1 MHSYIKYWIAGI
13 GALLI
18 IMIAGMT
25 VHQKNHFNKNVTIN
39 NVAVGGLT
47 AKQAF
52 DKVKGTSRAT
62 KVYVDNKLVYQTKSM
77 KANFSN
83 NDEQKFNQA
92 LKKQFT
98 FFPSHK
104 ATNLSI
110 KPDNFDQ
117 DSFNIAKNKLTN
129 KVYQLNTSRKAPVD
143 AYAVYQ
149 NEKVSVVPAVKGN
162 KYDLQNAVNQLNNQA
177 GSTKINITLHKEQP
191 IAANSK
197 TVKNEEKQLNKL
209 KGKEVTYLVQNEK
222 YNLTTNQIITRA
234 TYQNGKYHFDTT
246 ALNKQVK
253 KINEKHATLDK
264 PFKFR
269 THSGAEITTTANGS
283 YGWKISEK
291 KAGNSLTKAI
301 IDGRQEVDGKHDIEG
316 KGYNTAGL
324 GYNVTSN
331 NGIGD
336 TYAEVSLADQRAYFY
351 KDGKCVL
358 ETDIVSGTNNEG
370 NKTPKGVWYIMY
382 QQSPSVLRGQNDDGS
397 SYASKV
403 NYWSPF
409 TLTGCGFHDASWR
422 HNWSK
427 TAYLSDGSHGCINMQ
442 PSVAGQA
449 FHDLK
454 QDEPVI
460 ILKEHLTGL
469 W

>member
-39 NVAVGGLT
+39 NIAVGGLT

-52 DKVKGTSRAT
+52 DKVKGTSGAT

-98 FFPSHK
+98 FFPSYK

-129 KVYQLNTSRKAPVD
+129 VVHQLNTSRKAPVD

-149 NEKVSVVPAVKGN
+149 NKKVSVVPAVKGN
-162 KYDLQNAVNQLNNQA
+162 KYDLPNAVNQLNNQA

-209 KGKEVTYLVQNEK
+209 KGKKVTYLVQNEK

-301 IDGRQEVDGKHDIEG
+301 IDGRQEVDGEHDIEG

-454 QDEPVI
+454 QNEPVI
-460 ILKEHLTGL
+460 IY
-469 W
+469 

>member
-39 NVAVGGLT
+39 NIAVGGLT

-52 DKVKGTSRAT
+52 EKVKGNSGAT

-104 ATNLSI
+104 TTNLSI

-129 KVYQLNTSRKAPVD
+129 KVQQLNTSRKAPVD

-162 KYDLQNAVNQLNNQA
+162 KYDLQNAVNQLNDQA

-301 IDGRQEVDGKHDIEG
+301 IDGRQEVDGEHDIEG

-454 QDEPVI
+454 QNEPVI
-460 ILKEHLTGL
+460 IY
-469 W
+469 

>member
-52 DKVKGTSRAT
+52 EKVKGTSGVT

-117 DSFNIAKNKLTN
+117 DALNIAKNKLTN
-129 KVYQLNTSRKAPVD
+129 KVQQLNTGRKAPVD

-149 NEKVSVVPAVKGN
+149 NEKVSIVPAVKGN

-209 KGKEVTYLVQNEK
+209 KGKKVTYLVQNEK
-222 YNLTTNQIITRA
+222 YSLTTNQIITRA
-234 TYQNGKYHFDTT
+234 TYQNGKYNFDTT

-358 ETDIVSGTNNEG
+358 ATDIVSGTNNEG

-454 QDEPVI
+454 QNEPVI
-460 ILKEHLTGL
+460 IY
-469 W
+469 

>member
-52 DKVKGTSRAT
+52 EKVKGTSGAT
-62 KVYVDNKLVYQTKSM
+62 KIYVDNKLVYQTKSM

-117 DSFNIAKNKLTN
+117 DSLNIAKNKLTN
-129 KVYQLNTSRKAPVD
+129 KVQQLNTSRKAPVD

-209 KGKEVTYLVQNEK
+209 KGKKVTYLVQNEK
-222 YNLTTNQIITRA
+222 YSFTTNQIITRA
-234 TYQNGKYHFDTT
+234 TYQSGKYHFDTT
-246 ALNKQVK
+246 ALNKRVK

-264 PFKFR
+264 PFKFK

-301 IDGRQEVDGKHDIEG
+301 IDGRQEVDGEHDIEG

-454 QDEPVI
+454 QNEPVI
-460 ILKEHLTGL
+460 IY
-469 W
+469 

>member
-52 DKVKGTSRAT
+52 EKVKGTSEAT

-117 DSFNIAKNKLTN
+117 DSLNIAKNKLTN
-129 KVYQLNTSRKAPVD
+129 KVQQLNTGRKAPVD

-149 NEKVSVVPAVKGN
+149 NDKVSIVPAVKGN

-191 IAANSK
+191 ITANSK
-197 TVKNEEKQLNKL
+197 TVRNEEKQLNKL
-209 KGKEVTYLVQNEK
+209 KGKKVTYLVQNEK

-264 PFKFR
+264 PFKFK

-301 IDGRQEVDGKHDIEG
+301 IDGRQEVDGEHDIEG

-454 QDEPVI
+454 QNEPVI
-460 ILKEHLTGL
+460 IY
-469 W
+469 

>member
-52 DKVKGTSRAT
+52 EKVKGTSGAT
-62 KVYVDNKLVYQTKSM
+62 KIYVDNKLVYQTKSM

-117 DSFNIAKNKLTN
+117 DSLNIAKNKLTN
-129 KVYQLNTSRKAPVD
+129 KVQQLNTGRKAPVD

-149 NEKVSVVPAVKGN
+149 NEKVSIVPAVKGN

-209 KGKEVTYLVQNEK
+209 KGKKVTYLVQNEK

-301 IDGRQEVDGKHDIEG
+301 IDGRQEVDGEHDIEG

-454 QDEPVI
+454 QNEPVI
-460 ILKEHLTGL
+460 IY
-469 W
+469 

>member
-117 DSFNIAKNKLTN
+117 DSLNIAKNKLTN
-129 KVYQLNTSRKAPVD
+129 KVQQLNTGRKAPVD

-149 NEKVSVVPAVKGN
+149 NEKVSIVPAVKGN

-209 KGKEVTYLVQNEK
+209 KGKKVTYLVQNEK
-222 YNLTTNQIITRA
+222 YSFTTNQIITRA

-264 PFKFR
+264 PFKFK

-301 IDGRQEVDGKHDIEG
+301 IDSRQEVDGEHDIEG

-460 ILKEHLTGL
+460 IY
-469 W
+469 

>member
-246 ALNKQVK
+246 ALNKQEK

-301 IDGRQEVDGKHDIEG
+301 IDGRQEVDGEHDIEG

-460 ILKEHLTGL
+460 IY
-469 W
+469 

>member
-1 MHSYIKYWIAGI
+1 
-13 GALLI
+13 
-18 IMIAGMT
+18 MIAGMT

-52 DKVKGTSRAT
+52 EKVKGTSGAT

-98 FFPSHK
+98 FFPSYK

-117 DSFNIAKNKLTN
+117 NSLNIAKNKLTN
-129 KVYQLNTSRKAPVD
+129 KVQQLNTGRKAPVD

-149 NEKVSVVPAVKGN
+149 NEKVSIVPAVKGN

-209 KGKEVTYLVQNEK
+209 KGKKVTYLVQNEK
-222 YNLTTNQIITRA
+222 YSFTTNQIITRA
-234 TYQNGKYHFDTT
+234 TYQSGKYHFDTT

-264 PFKFR
+264 PFKFK

-301 IDGRQEVDGKHDIEG
+301 IDGRQEVDGEHDIEG

-454 QDEPVI
+454 QNEPVI
-460 ILKEHLTGL
+460 IY
-469 W
+469 

>member
-52 DKVKGTSRAT
+52 DKVKGTSGAT

-117 DSFNIAKNKLTN
+117 DALNIAKNKLTN
-129 KVYQLNTSRKAPVD
+129 KVQQLNTGRKAPVD

-149 NEKVSVVPAVKGN
+149 NEKVSIVPAVKGN

-209 KGKEVTYLVQNEK
+209 KGKKVTYLVQNEK
-222 YNLTTNQIITRA
+222 YSLTTNQIITRA
-234 TYQNGKYHFDTT
+234 TYQNGKYNFDTT

-358 ETDIVSGTNNEG
+358 ATDIVSGTNNEG

-454 QDEPVI
+454 QNEPVI
-460 ILKEHLTGL
+460 IY
-469 W
+469 

>member
-52 DKVKGTSRAT
+52 EKVKGTSGAT
-62 KVYVDNKLVYQTKSM
+62 KIYVDNKLVYQTKSM

-117 DSFNIAKNKLTN
+117 DSLNIAKNKLTN
-129 KVYQLNTSRKAPVD
+129 KVQQLNTGRKAPVD

-149 NEKVSVVPAVKGN
+149 NEKVSIVPAVKGN
-162 KYDLQNAVNQLNNQA
+162 KYDLQNAVNQLNDQA

-209 KGKEVTYLVQNEK
+209 KGKKVTYLVQNEK
-222 YNLTTNQIITRA
+222 YSFTTNQIITRA
-234 TYQNGKYHFDTT
+234 TYQSGKYHFDTT

-264 PFKFR
+264 PFKFK

-336 TYAEVSLADQRAYFY
+336 TYAEVSIADQRAYFY

-454 QDEPVI
+454 QNEPVI
-460 ILKEHLTGL
+460 IY
-469 W
+469 

>member
-52 DKVKGTSRAT
+52 EKVKGTSGAT
-62 KVYVDNKLVYQTKSM
+62 KIYVDNKLVYQTKSM

-117 DSFNIAKNKLTN
+117 DSLNIAKNKLTN
-129 KVYQLNTSRKAPVD
+129 KVQQLNTGRKAPVD

-149 NEKVSVVPAVKGN
+149 NEKVSIVPAVKGN

-177 GSTKINITLHKEQP
+177 GSTKINVTLHKEQP
-191 IAANSK
+191 ITANSK

-209 KGKEVTYLVQNEK
+209 KGKKVTYLVQNEK
-222 YNLTTNQIITRA
+222 YSLTTNQIITRA
-234 TYQNGKYHFDTT
+234 TYQNGKYNFDTT

-358 ETDIVSGTNNEG
+358 ATDIVSGTNNEG

-454 QDEPVI
+454 QNEPVI
-460 ILKEHLTGL
+460 IY
-469 W
+469 

>member
-25 VHQKNHFNKNVTIN
+25 IHQKNHFNKNVTIN

-52 DKVKGTSRAT
+52 EKVKGTSGAT
-62 KVYVDNKLVYQTKSM
+62 KIYVDNKLVYQTKSM

-117 DSFNIAKNKLTN
+117 DSLNIAKNKLTN
-129 KVYQLNTSRKAPVD
+129 KVQQLNTGRKAPVD

-149 NEKVSVVPAVKGN
+149 NEKVSIVPAVKGN

-209 KGKEVTYLVQNEK
+209 KGKKVTYLVQNEK
-222 YNLTTNQIITRA
+222 YSFTTNQIITRA
-234 TYQNGKYHFDTT
+234 TYQSGKYHFDTT

-264 PFKFR
+264 PFKFK

-454 QDEPVI
+454 QNEPVI
-460 ILKEHLTGL
+460 IY
-469 W
+469 

>member
-1 MHSYIKYWIAGI
+1 
-13 GALLI
+13 
-18 IMIAGMT
+18 MIAGMT

-129 KVYQLNTSRKAPVD
+129 KVYQFNTSRKAPVD

-209 KGKEVTYLVQNEK
+209 KGKKVTYLVQNEK
-222 YNLTTNQIITRA
+222 YSFTTNQIITRA

-264 PFKFR
+264 PFKFK

-301 IDGRQEVDGKHDIEG
+301 IDGRQEVDGKYDIEG

-454 QDEPVI
+454 QNEPVI
-460 ILKEHLTGL
+460 IY
-469 W
+469 

>member
-129 KVYQLNTSRKAPVD
+129 KVYQFNTSRKAPVD

-209 KGKEVTYLVQNEK
+209 KGKKVTYLVQNEK
-222 YNLTTNQIITRA
+222 YSFTTNQIITRA

-264 PFKFR
+264 PFKFK

-301 IDGRQEVDGKHDIEG
+301 IDGRQEVDGEHDIEG

-454 QDEPVI
+454 QNEPVI
-460 ILKEHLTGL
+460 IY
-469 W
+469 

>member
-39 NVAVGGLT
+39 NIAVGGLT

-52 DKVKGTSRAT
+52 DKVKGTSGAT

-129 KVYQLNTSRKAPVD
+129 EVHQLNTSRKDPVD

-149 NEKVSVVPAVKGN
+149 NKKVSVVPAVKGN
-162 KYDLQNAVNQLNNQA
+162 KYDLPNAVNQLNNQA

-209 KGKEVTYLVQNEK
+209 KGKKVTYLVQNEK

-301 IDGRQEVDGKHDIEG
+301 IDGRQEVDGEHDIEG

-454 QDEPVI
+454 QNEPVI
-460 ILKEHLTGL
+460 IY
-469 W
+469 

>member
-39 NVAVGGLT
+39 NIAVGGLT

-52 DKVKGTSRAT
+52 DKVKGTSGAT

-129 KVYQLNTSRKAPVD
+129 EVYQLNTSRKAPVD

-149 NEKVSVVPAVKGN
+149 NKKVSVVPAVKGN
-162 KYDLQNAVNQLNNQA
+162 KYDLPNAVNQLNNQA

-209 KGKEVTYLVQNEK
+209 KGKKVTYLVQNEK

-301 IDGRQEVDGKHDIEG
+301 IDGRQEVDGEHDIEG

-454 QDEPVI
+454 QNEPVI
-460 ILKEHLTGL
+460 IY
-469 W
+469 

>member
-39 NVAVGGLT
+39 NIAVGGLT

-52 DKVKGTSRAT
+52 EKVKGNSGAT

-104 ATNLSI
+104 TTNLSI

-117 DSFNIAKNKLTN
+117 YSFNIAKNKLTN
-129 KVYQLNTSRKAPVD
+129 KVQQLNTSRKAPVD

-162 KYDLQNAVNQLNNQA
+162 KYDLQNAVNQLNDQA

-301 IDGRQEVDGKHDIEG
+301 IDGRQEVDGEHDIEG

-454 QDEPVI
+454 QNEPVI
-460 ILKEHLTGL
+460 IY
-469 W
+469 

>member
-1 MHSYIKYWIAGI
+1 MHSSIKYWISGI

-18 IMIAGMT
+18 IIIAGIT
-25 VHQKNHFNKNVTIN
+25 VHQKNHFNRNVTIN
-39 NVAVGGLT
+39 NIAVGGLT
-47 AKQAF
+47 AQQAF
-52 DKVKGTSRAT
+52 DKVKGSSGAT
-62 KVYVDNKLVYQTKSM
+62 KVYVDNKLIYQTKPTKS
-77 KANFSN
+77 KFSN

-117 DSFNIAKNKLTN
+117 DSLNIAKNKLTN
-129 KVYQLNTSRKAPVD
+129 KVYQFNTGRKAPVN

-149 NEKVSVVPAVKGN
+149 NEKVTVVPAVKGN

-191 IAANSK
+191 ITANSK

-209 KGKEVTYLVQNEK
+209 KGKKVTYLVQNEK

-246 ALNKQVK
+246 ALNKQIK

-301 IDGRQEVDGKHDIEG
+301 IDGRHEVDGEHDIEG

-331 NGIGD
+331 NGIGN
-336 TYAEVSLADQRAYFY
+336 TYAEVSLAEQRAYFY

-397 SYASKV
+397 NYASKV

-427 TAYLSDGSHGCINMQ
+427 TAYLIDGSHGCINMQ

-454 QDEPVI
+454 QNEPVI
-460 ILKEHLTGL
+460 IY
-469 W
+469 

>member
-39 NVAVGGLT
+39 NIAVGGLT

-52 DKVKGTSRAT
+52 DKVKGTSGAT

-129 KVYQLNTSRKAPVD
+129 KVHQLNTSRKAPVD
-143 AYAVYQ
+143 AYAIYQ

-209 KGKEVTYLVQNEK
+209 KGKKVTYLVQNEK

-301 IDGRQEVDGKHDIEG
+301 IDGRQEVDGEHDIEG

-454 QDEPVI
+454 QNEPVI
-460 ILKEHLTGL
+460 IY
-469 W
+469 

>member
-209 KGKEVTYLVQNEK
+209 KGKKVTYLVQNEK
-222 YNLTTNQIITRA
+222 YSFTTNQIITRA

-264 PFKFR
+264 PFKFK

-301 IDGRQEVDGKHDIEG
+301 IDGRQEVDGEHDIEG

-454 QDEPVI
+454 QNEPVI
-460 ILKEHLTGL
+460 IY
-469 W
+469 

>member
-1 MHSYIKYWIAGI
+1 
-13 GALLI
+13 
-18 IMIAGMT
+18 MIAGMT

-39 NVAVGGLT
+39 NIAVGGLT

-52 DKVKGTSRAT
+52 EKVKGNSGAT

-104 ATNLSI
+104 TTNLSI

-129 KVYQLNTSRKAPVD
+129 KVQQLNTSRKAPVD

-162 KYDLQNAVNQLNNQA
+162 KYDLQNAVNQLNDQA

-301 IDGRQEVDGKHDIEG
+301 IDGRQEVDGEHDIEG

-454 QDEPVI
+454 QNEPVI
-460 ILKEHLTGL
+460 IY
-469 W
+469 

>member
-301 IDGRQEVDGKHDIEG
+301 IDGRQEVDGEHDIEG

-336 TYAEVSLADQRAYFY
+336 TYAEVSLADQQAYFY

>member
-52 DKVKGTSRAT
+52 DKVKGTSGAT

-117 DSFNIAKNKLTN
+117 DSLNIAKNKLTN
-129 KVYQLNTSRKAPVD
+129 KVQQLNTGRKAPVD

-149 NEKVSVVPAVKGN
+149 NEKVSIVPAVMGN

-209 KGKEVTYLVQNEK
+209 KGKKVTYLVQNEK

-234 TYQNGKYHFDTT
+234 TYQNGKYHFNTT

-301 IDGRQEVDGKHDIEG
+301 IDGRQEVDGEHDIEG

-351 KDGKCVL
+351 KDGKCIL

-454 QDEPVI
+454 QNEPVI
-460 ILKEHLTGL
+460 IY
-469 W
+469 

>member
-1 MHSYIKYWIAGI
+1 
-13 GALLI
+13 
-18 IMIAGMT
+18 MIAGMT

-52 DKVKGTSRAT
+52 DKVKGTSGAT

-104 ATNLSI
+104 TTNLSI

-129 KVYQLNTSRKAPVD
+129 KVQQLNTSRKAPVD

-162 KYDLQNAVNQLNNQA
+162 KYDLQNAVNQLNDQA

-301 IDGRQEVDGKHDIEG
+301 IDGRQEVDGEHDIEG

-454 QDEPVI
+454 QNEPVI
-460 ILKEHLTGL
+460 IY
-469 W
+469 

>member
-1 MHSYIKYWIAGI
+1 
-13 GALLI
+13 
-18 IMIAGMT
+18 MIAGMT

-39 NVAVGGLT
+39 NIAVGGLT

-52 DKVKGTSRAT
+52 DKVKGTSGAT

-117 DSFNIAKNKLTN
+117 DSLNIAKNKLTN
-129 KVYQLNTSRKAPVD
+129 KVQQLNTGRKAPVD

-149 NEKVSVVPAVKGN
+149 NDKVSIVPAVKGN

-191 IAANSK
+191 ITANSK
-197 TVKNEEKQLNKL
+197 TVRNEEKQLNKL
-209 KGKEVTYLVQNEK
+209 KGKKVTYLVQNEK

-301 IDGRQEVDGKHDIEG
+301 IDGRQEVDGEYNIEG

-454 QDEPVI
+454 QNEPVI
-460 ILKEHLTGL
+460 IY
-469 W
+469 

>member
-1 MHSYIKYWIAGI
+1 MHSYIKYRIAGI

-52 DKVKGTSRAT
+52 EKVKGTSGVT

-98 FFPSHK
+98 FFPSYK

-117 DSFNIAKNKLTN
+117 DALNIAKNKLTN
-129 KVYQLNTSRKAPVD
+129 KVQQLNTGRKAPVD

-149 NEKVSVVPAVKGN
+149 NEKVSIVPAVKGN

-209 KGKEVTYLVQNEK
+209 KGKKVTYLVQNEK
-222 YNLTTNQIITRA
+222 YSLTTNQIITRA

-264 PFKFR
+264 PFKFK

-301 IDGRQEVDGKHDIEG
+301 IDGRQEVDGEHDIEG
-316 KGYNTAGL
+316 KGYDTAGL

-427 TAYLSDGSHGCINMQ
+427 TAYLNDGSHGCINMQ

-454 QDEPVI
+454 QNEPVI
-460 ILKEHLTGL
+460 IY
-469 W
+469 

>member
-52 DKVKGTSRAT
+52 DKVKGTSGAT

-117 DSFNIAKNKLTN
+117 DSLNIAKNKLTN
-129 KVYQLNTSRKAPVD
+129 KVRQLNTGRKAPVN
-143 AYAVYQ
+143 AYAVYH
-149 NEKVSVVPAVKGN
+149 NDKVTVIPAVKGN

-191 IAANSK
+191 ITANSK

-209 KGKEVTYLVQNEK
+209 KGKKVTYLVQNEK
-222 YNLTTNQIITRA
+222 YSLTTNQIITRA
-234 TYQNGKYHFDTT
+234 TYQNGKYNFDTT

-253 KINEKHATLDK
+253 KINKKHATLDK

-358 ETDIVSGTNNEG
+358 ATDIVSGTNNEG
-370 NKTPKGVWYIMY
+370 NKTPKGAWYIMY

-454 QDEPVI
+454 QNEPVI
-460 ILKEHLTGL
+460 IY
-469 W
+469 

>member
-52 DKVKGTSRAT
+52 DKVKGTSGAT

-98 FFPSHK
+98 FFPSHQ
-104 ATNLSI
+104 ARNLSI

-117 DSFNIAKNKLTN
+117 DSLNIAKNKLTN
-129 KVYQLNTSRKAPVD
+129 KIHQLNTGRKAPVD
-143 AYAVYQ
+143 AYAVYH
-149 NEKVSVVPAVKGN
+149 NEKISIVPAVKGN

-197 TVKNEEKQLNKL
+197 TVKNEKKQLNKL
-209 KGKEVTYLVQNEK
+209 KGKKVTYLVQNEK

-301 IDGRQEVDGKHDIEG
+301 IDGRQEVDGEHDIEG

-442 PSVAGQA
+442 ASVAGQA

-454 QDEPVI
+454 QNEPVI
-460 ILKEHLTGL
+460 IY
-469 W
+469 

>member
-117 DSFNIAKNKLTN
+117 NSFNIAKNKLTN

-197 TVKNEEKQLNKL
+197 TVRNEEKQLNKL
-209 KGKEVTYLVQNEK
+209 KGKKVTYLVQNEK

-301 IDGRQEVDGKHDIEG
+301 IDGRQEVDGEHNIEG

-454 QDEPVI
+454 QNEPVI
-460 ILKEHLTGL
+460 IY
-469 W
+469 

>member
-52 DKVKGTSRAT
+52 EKVKGTSGAT
-62 KVYVDNKLVYQTKSM
+62 KIYVDNKLVYQTKSM

-117 DSFNIAKNKLTN
+117 NSLNIAKNKLTN
-129 KVYQLNTSRKAPVD
+129 KVQQLNTGRKAPVD

-149 NEKVSVVPAVKGN
+149 NEKVSIVPAVKGN

-209 KGKEVTYLVQNEK
+209 KGKKVTYLVQNEK
-222 YNLTTNQIITRA
+222 YSFTTNQIITRA
-234 TYQNGKYHFDTT
+234 TYQSGKYHFDTT
-246 ALNKQVK
+246 ALNKRVK

-264 PFKFR
+264 PFKFK

-301 IDGRQEVDGKHDIEG
+301 IDGRQEVDGEHDIEG

-324 GYNVTSN
+324 GYNVISN

-454 QDEPVI
+454 QNEPVI
-460 ILKEHLTGL
+460 IY
-469 W
+469 

>member
-52 DKVKGTSRAT
+52 EKVKGTSGAT

-92 LKKQFT
+92 LKKQFI
-98 FFPSHK
+98 FLPSHK

-117 DSFNIAKNKLTN
+117 DSLNIAKNKLTN
-129 KVYQLNTSRKAPVD
+129 KVQQLNTGRKAPVD

-149 NEKVSVVPAVKGN
+149 NEKVSIVPAVKGN

-197 TVKNEEKQLNKL
+197 TVKNEEKQLNRL
-209 KGKEVTYLVQNEK
+209 KGKKVTYLVQNEK
-222 YNLTTNQIITRA
+222 YSFTTNQIITRA
-234 TYQNGKYHFDTT
+234 TYQSGKYHFDTT
-246 ALNKQVK
+246 ALNKQIK

-264 PFKFR
+264 PFKFK

-301 IDGRQEVDGKHDIEG
+301 IDGRQEVDGKYDIEG

-454 QDEPVI
+454 QNEPVI
-460 ILKEHLTGL
+460 IY
-469 W
+469 

>member
-209 KGKEVTYLVQNEK
+209 KGKKVTYLVQNEK
-222 YNLTTNQIITRA
+222 YSFTTNQIITLA
-234 TYQNGKYHFDTT
+234 TYQNGKYHFYTT

-264 PFKFR
+264 PFKFK

-301 IDGRQEVDGKHDIEG
+301 IDGRQEVDGEHDIEG

-460 ILKEHLTGL
+460 IY
-469 W
+469 

>member
-52 DKVKGTSRAT
+52 EKVKGTSEAT

-117 DSFNIAKNKLTN
+117 DSLNIAKNKLTN
-129 KVYQLNTSRKAPVD
+129 KVQQLNTGRKAPVD

-149 NEKVSVVPAVKGN
+149 NEKVSIVPAVKGN

-191 IAANSK
+191 ITANSK
-197 TVKNEEKQLNKL
+197 TVRNEEKQLNKL
-209 KGKEVTYLVQNEK
+209 KGKKVTYLVQNEK

-301 IDGRQEVDGKHDIEG
+301 IDGRQEVDGEHDIEG

-454 QDEPVI
+454 QNEPVI
-460 ILKEHLTGL
+460 IY
-469 W
+469 